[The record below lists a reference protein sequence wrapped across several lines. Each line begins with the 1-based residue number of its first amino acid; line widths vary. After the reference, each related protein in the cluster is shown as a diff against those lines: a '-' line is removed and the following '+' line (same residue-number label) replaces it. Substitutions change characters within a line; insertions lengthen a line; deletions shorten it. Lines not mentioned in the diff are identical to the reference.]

1 MGFPNQK
8 GYIAVFTHPGEEN
21 TAHIFGPEVDKLA
34 EKALALSGNTEVLI
48 YKLHAKAKVNVA
60 LDKIP

>member
-1 MGFPNQK
+1 MGFPNEK
-8 GYIAVFTHPGEEN
+8 NYVAIFIPTNEEGQH
-21 TAHIFGPEVDKLA
+21 HIFGPEVEKLA

>member
-8 GYIAVFTHPGEEN
+8 GYIAVFECPMEGN
-21 TAHIFGPEVDKLA
+21 TTHIFGPEVEKLA
-34 EKALALSGNTEVLI
+34 KEALALSRNTEVLI